1 MPEDPAR
8 WARVSALLAEASEC
22 APGDRATFLDVACAD
37 DPTLRAEVE
46 GLLAM
51 TSDAQRFFGAL
62 ADEAVRPALAA
73 IDDAGDAAS
82 RIGHVY
88 GPYRVLEE
96 IGRGGM
102 GVVYRAEDTRLQR
115 TVALKFVPR
124 RALIDPRARL
134 RLVDEARAASM
145 LDHPNICTIYGVEDT
160 PEGETFIAMAHY
172 AGETL
177 AERLA
182 RGPVPYA
189 EALAIAE
196 AITRGLAA
204 AHARG
209 VAHRDLTPRN
219 VMLDAEGR
227 VKILDFGLA
236 RAVGRKAHGVTAG
249 TPAYMPP
256 EQLRGE
262 ETGPSGDVWS
272 LGVTLYELFT
282 GRRPFEGHDTATVLA
297 AVRDT
302 EPPSPRALAPR
313 LPEALDRLL
322 LRMLAKAPAQRPRT
336 GAAVLAVL
344 EPLCERHRLR
354 RMRWLVGAV
363 VAASALVVA
372 GALALGRRAE
382 PPRSVPAVRV
392 VLLPLARDTAD
403 PHASYLAA
411 GLQEALAAELS
422 RIRGLG
428 LITWTAARAGENTPS
443 ARRRLADALGAAAV
457 LEGEVL
463 DRDSVQLRL
472 RDGDDDRVLLVIG
485 DAWRY
490 RYPQGEA
497 RRFALA
503 VGTALGVRPVEGDT
517 ALRARGPV
525 VVDPRSGHAY
535 EAVGVPLNWHDA
547 RAAAAARTWQGRR
560 GHLAAITS
568 AEENHFL
575 VARLP
580 QAVRGQY
587 WLGGYKE
594 VRDGGDPSVWH
605 WVTGEPFVW
614 ANWYGGGP
622 NDHWGE
628 DGIHFWAEGTR
639 TIGQWNDL
647 DRVAGFEGFVHGF
660 VVEYPAV
667 PPDSAARPST
677 PRR

>member
-1 MPEDPAR
+1 
-8 WARVSALLAEASEC
+8 VSALLAEASERDP
-22 APGDRATFLDVACAD
+22 AERATFLEAACAD

-73 IDDAGDAAS
+73 IDDQGDAAS
-82 RIGHVY
+82 RIGHTY

-102 GVVYRAEDTRLQR
+102 GIVYKAEDTRLQR
-115 TVALKFVPR
+115 TAALKFVPR

-145 LDHPNICTIYGVEDT
+145 LDDPNICTIYGVEDT
-160 PEGETFIAMAHY
+160 PEGETFIAMAYY

-189 EALAIAE
+189 EALEIAVAIA
-196 AITRGLAA
+196 RGLAA

-219 VMLDAEGR
+219 VMLDAQGR

-282 GRRPFEGHDTATVLA
+282 GRRPFAGHDTATVLA

-302 EPPSPRALAPR
+302 EPPAPRAIVPR
-313 LPEALDRLL
+313 LPEALDKLL
-322 LRMLAKAPAQRPRT
+322 LRMLAKSPAQRPRT
-336 GAAVLAVL
+336 GAAVVAVL
-344 EPLCERHRLR
+344 DPLRERHRQR
-354 RMRWLVGAV
+354 RTRWLVGGV
-363 VAASALVVA
+363 LAASAFVVA
-372 GALALGRRAE
+372 GAIAMGRRAE

-392 VLLPLARDTAD
+392 VLLPLERDS
-403 PHASYLAA
+403 ASPDAVYLAA
-411 GLQEALAAELS
+411 GLQEALTAELS
-422 RIRGLG
+422 RVRGLG
-428 LITWTAARAGENTPS
+428 LITWTASRPGENTAD

-457 LEGEVL
+457 LEGEVI
-463 DRDSVQLRL
+463 DQDSVQLRL
-472 RDGDDDRVLLVIG
+472 HDGVDDRVLLVLG
-485 DAWRY
+485 DAWRH
-490 RYPQGEA
+490 RYPQGEG
-497 RRFALA
+497 RRFAVA
-503 VGTALGVRPVEGDT
+503 VATALGVRTVARDT
-517 ALRARGPV
+517 ALLARGPTAT
-525 VVDPRSGHAY
+525 DPRTGHVY
-535 EAVGVPLNWHDA
+535 EAVTASLNWYDA
-547 RAAAAARTWQGRR
+547 RDAAAARTWQGRR
-560 GHLAAITS
+560 GHLAAITTP
-568 AEENHFL
+568 EENRF
-575 VARLP
+575 VRDALP
-580 QAVRGQY
+580 VAVRGQY

-594 VRDGGDPSVWH
+594 ARGSLDPYLWH
-605 WVTGEPFVW
+605 WVTGEPFAW
-614 ANWYGGGP
+614 SNWSGGIA

-628 DGIHFWAEGTR
+628 DGVHFWDEGKTGR
-639 TIGQWNDL
+639 GGWNDI
-647 DRVAGFEGFVHGF
+647 DRTAGWEPFVHGF
-660 VVEYPAV
+660 VVEYPRI
-667 PPDSAARPST
+667 PLDSARIPAQAR
-677 PRR
+677 R